1 MSPYGT
7 FAAMHRHVE
16 LLLVVVF
23 CLPGV
28 VVPQELSAESVPGQI
43 EEAAALLGIA
53 DEVTSP
59 VDNFSDASEYTP
71 GSNMFTTTE
80 SSDTE
85 LPPATTTVEGLSAPA
100 SSFMGAR
107 DVHHAGARR
116 RGADHPA
123 GARLRVLW
131 LKH

>member
-1 MSPYGT
+1 
-7 FAAMHRHVE
+7 MHRHVE

-53 DEVTSP
+53 DEVTPP

-100 SSFMGAR
+100 SSFMGATFITQ
-107 DVHHAGARR
+107 A
-116 RGADHPA
+116 PA
-123 GARLRVLW
+123 EEVPIIPPAPA
-131 LKH
+131 

>member
-43 EEAAALLGIA
+43 EDSTLLGIA

-59 VDNFSDASEYTP
+59 VDNFSDVSEYTP

-85 LPPATTTVEGLSAPA
+85 LPPATMTVEGLSAPA
-100 SSFMGAR
+100 SSFMGATSITQ
-107 DVHHAGARR
+107 A
-116 RGADHPA
+116 PA
-123 GARLRVLW
+123 EEVPIIPPAPA
-131 LKH
+131 